1 MLPPR
6 ALQADASAPLCL
18 LDLCYTPLSDEQN
31 LQPEGWPPTKRL
43 CQRSAARGQTVF
55 VAGQIGWNPITGV
68 IESDD
73 FAAQARQA
81 LRNVV
86 AVLRSGDAEP
96 RHVVRLTWFIT
107 DKPAYLAARKA
118 VGDAYRDVFGGHYPA
133 MSVVV
138 VRE

>member
-1 MLPPR
+1 VTSR
-6 ALQADASAPLCL
+6 I
-18 LDLCYTPLSDEQN
+18 
-31 LQPEGWPPTKRL
+31 LQPEGWPRPSGYANGVT
-43 CQRSAARGQTVF
+43 ARGQTVF

-96 RHVVRLTWFIT
+96 RHVVKLTWFIT

-138 VRE
+138 LRELIENRAKVEIEATAIIDD